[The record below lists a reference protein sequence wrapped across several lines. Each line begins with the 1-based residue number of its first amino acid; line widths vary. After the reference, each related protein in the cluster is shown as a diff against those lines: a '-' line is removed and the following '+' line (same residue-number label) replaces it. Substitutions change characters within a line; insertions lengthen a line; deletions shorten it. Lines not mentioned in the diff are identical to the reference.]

1 MVEESYMTGDSF
13 PARSSEIHVNG
24 TLIWYYFI
32 CQREVWLMGHQ
43 LNPDEDN
50 AYLEIGRFIQET
62 TYLRDKKEI
71 NLGFIKLD
79 IVRKKGGELVVGEV
93 KKSSKYK
100 ESARMQLAFYL
111 KELKA
116 RGINA
121 RGELHFPE
129 EKRKEE
135 VYLDEETERK
145 LEKVGRDILRI
156 LYLDIPP
163 EPQKTHWC
171 RRCAY
176 AEFCWA

>member
-1 MVEESYMTGDSF
+1 MTGDSF

-79 IVRKKGGELVVGEV
+79 IIRKKRWRTGRGGGKKEFEV
-93 KKSSKYK
+93 
-100 ESARMQLAFYL
+100 
-111 KELKA
+111 
-116 RGINA
+116 
-121 RGELHFPE
+121 
-129 EKRKEE
+129 
-135 VYLDEETERK
+135 
-145 LEKVGRDILRI
+145 
-156 LYLDIPP
+156 
-163 EPQKTHWC
+163 
-171 RRCAY
+171 
-176 AEFCWA
+176 